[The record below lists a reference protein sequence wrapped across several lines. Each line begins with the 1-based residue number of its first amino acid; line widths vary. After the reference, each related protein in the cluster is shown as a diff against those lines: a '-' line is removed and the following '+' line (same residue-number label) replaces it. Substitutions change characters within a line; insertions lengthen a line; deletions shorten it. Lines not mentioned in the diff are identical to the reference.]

1 MPKKTKKKETE
12 GFGEDN
18 LVEKEE
24 EEKLDLGD
32 EPIDPIELGDDED
45 DDPDDLA
52 ERGLHIIDGDENPL
66 DLTDDDLGN
75 EGVEDEEDEEAGLRI
90 VYVSGEESVRQ
101 LKLRADRLSKVQKV
115 EALCETDLERIVA
128 TVEASQPDLVIID
141 SVQTLSSSQVNGVVG
156 GVSQVAYTTNTLLR
170 LAKATGTSVV
180 LIGHVTKEGVLA
192 GPKTLEHMVD
202 TVLYLEGERLG
213 TLRLLRCVKNRFGST
228 GEVGVFEMRED
239 GLREVLNPAGI
250 FLEHRT
256 EGVPGTCVTAIL
268 EGNKVLLLEVQAL
281 TNSTSFGYPRRTAS
295 GFDANR
301 LQLLLAIMEKRM
313 GVKMSALDVYV
324 NVAGGFKLEERAA
337 DLPVVLAVLSS
348 VKGKALSSSLVA
360 FGEVGLAGEVR
371 GVAQV
376 EKRLKEI
383 EKLGFSE
390 AVCPALPTG
399 VKKPAKLKI
408 QQVKYI
414 NFLTDFL
421 S

>member
-1 MPKKTKKKETE
+1 
-12 GFGEDN
+12 
-18 LVEKEE
+18 
-24 EEKLDLGD
+24 
-32 EPIDPIELGDDED
+32 
-45 DDPDDLA
+45 
-52 ERGLHIIDGDENPL
+52 
-66 DLTDDDLGN
+66 
-75 EGVEDEEDEEAGLRI
+75 
-90 VYVSGEESVRQ
+90 
-101 LKLRADRLSKVQKV
+101 
-115 EALCETDLERIVA
+115 
-128 TVEASQPDLVIID
+128 
-141 SVQTLSSSQVNGVVG
+141 
-156 GVSQVAYTTNTLLR
+156 
-170 LAKATGTSVV
+170 V